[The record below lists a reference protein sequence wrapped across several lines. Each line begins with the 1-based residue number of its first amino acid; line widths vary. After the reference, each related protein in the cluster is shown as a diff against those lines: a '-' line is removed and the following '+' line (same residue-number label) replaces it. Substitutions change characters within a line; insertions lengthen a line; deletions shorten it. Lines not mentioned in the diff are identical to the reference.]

1 MEDNL
6 PLQNCNNDDALSF
19 KNNMFKVS
27 QIKQALQDS
36 LKGAIANALYES
48 LKSQQVE
55 IDTGIIIN
63 NHYYKANGRW
73 FGEGIDCEILKI
85 GASGWQKGKVK
96 IKTTLEFIPDE
107 PEVKE
112 VLMQNEEQT
121 LMRNELEISQLDSP
135 LDELRK
141 MINQE
146 N

>member
-19 KNNMFKVS
+19 KNNMFKVR

-63 NHYYKANGRW
+63 HHYYKANERW
-73 FGEGIDCEILKI
+73 FVEGIDCEILKI

-112 VLMQNEEQT
+112 VLMQNEEET

>member
-1 MEDNL
+1 M
-6 PLQNCNNDDALSF
+6 
-19 KNNMFKVS
+19 
-27 QIKQALQDS
+27 
-36 LKGAIANALYES
+36 KGAIANTLYES
-48 LKSQQVE
+48 LKLQQVE
-55 IDTGIIIN
+55 IDTAIIIN
-63 NHYYKANGRW
+63 HHYYKANERW

-112 VLMQNEEQT
+112 VLMQNEEET

>member
-6 PLQNCNNDDALSF
+6 PLENCNNDDALSF

-27 QIKQALQDS
+27 KIKQALQDS

-63 NHYYKANGRW
+63 HHYYKENGRW

-85 GASGWQKGKVK
+85 GASDWQKGKVK
-96 IKTTLEFIPDE
+96 IKTTLEFILNE
-107 PEVKE
+107 PEVKK
-112 VLMQNEEQT
+112 VLMQNEEET
-121 LMRNELEISQLDSP
+121 LMRNELEISQVDSP